1 MRELNVT
8 IPDALYQQVAELA
21 ARENIS
27 LDQLV
32 AIALSA
38 QVAAWMTQDYLI
50 ERGKRGSWEQF
61 QQVLMKLPDGEPEE
75 FDKLEL

>member
-8 IPDALYQQVAELA
+8 IPDALYQQVAELV

-27 LDQLV
+27 LDQWV

-38 QVAAWMTQDYLI
+38 QVAAWMTQNYLV
-50 ERGKRGSWEQF
+50 ERAKWGIWEQF
-61 QQVLMKLPDGEPEE
+61 QQVLMKVPDLEPEE
-75 FDKLEL
+75 FDKL

>member
-1 MRELNVT
+1 MSDLIVK
-8 IPDALYQQVAELA
+8 IPDFLYKQVTELA
-21 ARENIS
+21 ERESIS

-38 QVAAWMTQDYLI
+38 QVSAWMTQDYVV
-50 ERGKRGSWEQF
+50 ERAKRGNWDQF
-61 QQVLMKLPDGEPEE
+61 KQVLMKVPDVEPEE